1 MLKTLSLPRVSD
13 LGPVALF
20 LDLDG
25 TLVEITEKP
34 HQVRVDP
41 ETIALLGGLS
51 RRLDGALAIVS
62 GRAIEDIDRI
72 FHPLVLPAAG
82 VHGLMR
88 RNAAGRIESTRID
101 PAAVEPVKKALE
113 QALGPALGVLIEE
126 KPGAIAVHY
135 RSRPD
140 LEEVCF
146 EAANAAARR
155 GGLELIRGK
164 MVFEV
169 KVKGASKGTAI
180 DAFLREAPFR
190 GRVPVFAGDD
200 VTDEDGF
207 AVVDAAGGHSIK
219 VGNGTSRARWHTG
232 STAELIGWL
241 GELAAGGA

>member
-1 MLKTLSLPRVSD
+1 MLKTLALPRVSN
-13 LGPVALF
+13 LGHVALF

-72 FHPLVLPAAG
+72 FHPLVLPVAG

-88 RNAAGRIESTRID
+88 RDAEGRMQTMRID

-113 QALGPALGVLIEE
+113 RALGPAPGILIEE
-126 KPGAIAVHY
+126 KPGAIAIHY

-140 LEEVCF
+140 LENVCYE
-146 EAANAAARR
+146 EASAAAREC
-155 GGLELIRGK
+155 GLELIRGK

-169 KVKGASKGTAI
+169 KLKGASKGTAI
-180 DAFLREAPFR
+180 AAFLREAPFR

-232 STAELIGWL
+232 STTELIGWL

>member
-13 LGPVALF
+13 LSHVALF

-25 TLVEITEKP
+25 TLVEITEHP
-34 HQVRVDP
+34 GQVEVDP
-41 ETIALLGGLS
+41 ATIRLLGDLS
-51 RRLDGALAIVS
+51 RQLDGALAIIS
-62 GRAIEDIDRI
+62 GRAIEDIDRL
-72 FHPLVLPAAG
+72 FHPLVLPVAG
-82 VHGLMR
+82 VHGLMHR
-88 RNAAGRIESTRID
+88 DADGRMQSMRID
-101 PAAVEPVKKALE
+101 PAAIGPAERALE
-113 QALGPALGVLIEE
+113 RALGPTPGILIEE

-135 RSRPD
+135 RAHPE
-140 LEEVCF
+140 LEEVCY
-146 EAANAAARR
+146 EAASAAARE

-169 KVKGASKGTAI
+169 KLKGASKGTAI
-180 DAFLREAPFR
+180 AAFLREPPFR

-207 AVVDAAGGHSIK
+207 AVVDAAGGYSIK

-232 STAELIGWL
+232 SAAELIGWL